1 MNSALEEIPEK
12 CILLD
17 IEGTTT
23 PIDFVHKIL
32 FPFAHERVRDYLNQN
47 WDSPELEVDLLKLR
61 DEQARDIRQGL
72 HPPEIENDRMVA
84 YIHWLIDQDRKSTP
98 LKSLQG
104 KIWEDGYLT
113 GELLAPVFDDVTP
126 ALERW
131 MEENKLI
138 CIYSSGSIMAQRL
151 LFTHTTS
158 GDLTNYIFRY
168 FDTTIGSKVEESSY
182 LRIAAELQLPPAEIV
197 FISDAIA
204 ELDAARSAGLRTVL
218 SVRPGNKPLQS
229 SVLHPQITT
238 FEIEIRKTDVRS

>member
-1 MNSALEEIPEK
+1 MNSALEDIPEK

-32 FPFAHERVRDYLNQN
+32 FPFARERVRDYLNQN
-47 WDSPELEVDLLKLR
+47 WASPELEVDLLKLH
-61 DEQARDIRQGL
+61 DEHARDIRQGL
-72 HPPEIENDRMVA
+72 QPPEIENDRMVA
-84 YIHWLIDQDRKSTP
+84 YIQWLIDEDRKSTP

-104 KIWEDGYLT
+104 KIWEEGYLT

-131 MEENKLI
+131 VAENKLI
-138 CIYSSGSIMAQRL
+138 CIYSSGSVPAQRL
-151 LFTHTTS
+151 LFSHTTS
-158 GDLTNYIFRY
+158 GDLTKHIFKY
-168 FDTTIGSKVEESSY
+168 FDTNIGSKVDASSY
-182 LRIAAELQLPPAEIV
+182 LRIAEDLQLLPAEIV

-218 SVRPGNKPLQS
+218 SERPGNKPLPF
-229 SVLHPQITT
+229 SVLHPRITT
-238 FEIEIRKTDVRS
+238 F